1 MFVALRETEAL
12 LPGKSPIV
20 ATNCSLSHAAICSA
34 TNMLVR
40 VEGGGG
46 GRRRGVKS
54 STSSVSGVISRLYR
68 SFAFLLMDY
77 DEPSFERNKMVNM
90 SIIYRIVL
98 FSDYAI
104 ALSATGG

>member
-1 MFVALRETEAL
+1 
-12 LPGKSPIV
+12 
-20 ATNCSLSHAAICSA
+20 
-34 TNMLVR
+34 
-40 VEGGGG
+40 
-46 GRRRGVKS
+46 VKS